1 MDKQARLDGA
11 RQALEGAKV
20 LLGHTDFRGCVS
32 RCYYAAYQ
40 AMWAAVGEPERKP
53 RWEHFGL
60 LKVFVRGRW
69 FDPQASMRGP
79 GVFEPQR
86 FALHRLYDLRL
97 KADYRLDDISREEA
111 QWAVGIAQEIIT
123 LSEQKDISN
132 ATQDKEV

>member
-1 MDKQARLDGA
+1 VDKQARLEGA
-11 RQALEGAKV
+11 RQVIEGAKV
-20 LLGHTDFRGCVS
+20 LLGHADFRGCVS

-60 LKVFVRGRW
+60 MKTFVRGRW
-69 FDPQASMRGP
+69 FDPHSRMRGP

-86 FALHRLYDLRL
+86 FSLHRLYDLRL

-111 QWAVGIAQEIIT
+111 QWAVDIAQEIIT
-123 LSEQKDISN
+123 LSEQKVISN